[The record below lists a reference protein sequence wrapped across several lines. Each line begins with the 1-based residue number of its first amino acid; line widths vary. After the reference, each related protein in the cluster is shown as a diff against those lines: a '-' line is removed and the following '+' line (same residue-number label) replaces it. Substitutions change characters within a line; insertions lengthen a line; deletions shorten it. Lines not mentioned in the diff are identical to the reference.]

1 MPTVVLR
8 DTGVVSQS
16 INKNAPTTVY
26 AVTASSILLEATSA
40 ANVSRVFLQF
50 PIVPPGEVATV
61 VSAVLELWCDNG
73 SSRATTRVVEVH
85 ELMAPWTP
93 AQTSWN
99 NKATATPWGSPGVLG
114 GAEASGV
121 VMATGVFPTALQTAF
136 NVTGAGLLAYVQ
148 SKLNGATDYGLILN
162 LIDDL
167 TVTETGTRSLGGPAN
182 ATATKRPTLRYEY
195 TVGPPPTPPNW
206 TISSPTVDS
215 DAGTVTLVVTLDAP
229 APVGGVDGLVSTYDI
244 TAVAGV
250 DYVAQVAEPFS
261 IAEGDT
267 TGDIVITLIA

>member
-26 AVTASSILLEATSA
+26 AVTASSVLLEATSA
-40 ANVSRVFLQF
+40 ANVSRGFLQF

-61 VSAVLELWCDNG
+61 VSAVLELWCDNV
-73 SSRATTRVVEVH
+73 SSRATTRVVEAQ
-85 ELMAPWTP
+85 ELLAAWTP
-93 AQTSWN
+93 SQASWN
-99 NKATATPWGSPGVLG
+99 NKATATPWATPGVLG

-121 VMATGVFPTALQTAF
+121 VMATGVFPTAAQTAF

-148 SKLNGATDYGLILN
+148 AKLNGAPDYGFILN

-167 TVTETGTRSLGGPAN
+167 TVTETGTRTLGGPAN
-182 ATATKRPTLRYEY
+182 ATVTKRPTLRYEY

-229 APVGGVDGLVSTYDI
+229 ALSGGFSGTINTYNI
-244 TAVAGV
+244 TALAGLN
-250 DYVAQVAEPFS
+250 YVAQVDAPFS

-267 TGDIVITLIA
+267 TGYIVITLIA